1 MALLALAHD
10 WRQRS
15 QREVI
20 VLTVDHSLRPEA
32 ADEAA
37 FVGRVCQ
44 NLNHQHEILT
54 WDAPR
59 PSQKAARDARYALLA
74 SAAHA
79 QGAECLLTGHT
90 FDDVVETALIR
101 RRRGDRSSAIAGPSI
116 AAPVPT
122 WPEGRGLTLLRPL
135 VRTKRQDLRDFLV
148 TRGQDWIEDP
158 SNEKP
163 VFERVR
169 VRQFLKRHPAL
180 SDLAAAYVQPLQHA
194 RAQDLAKLSEQLLNV
209 QVHKDGLI
217 DTDAAEISVY
227 LLRLLARCASGSA
240 KDPRAEA
247 VEDLIVRLDTKGM
260 RQTLGG
266 AWFQRKAKGF
276 LIGRDPE
283 VRGEMTSNLFDGRYI
298 RSHGADMPDRPDL
311 AYLIRQSAPE
321 GSDWRQII
329 SDRLAHLIL
338 CYQTPLLSPVQR

>member
-10 WRQRS
+10 WGQRS
-15 QREVI
+15 QRDLV
-20 VLTVDHSLRPEA
+20 VLTVDHRLRPEA
-32 ADEAA
+32 AAEAA
-37 FVGRVCQ
+37 FVGRACQ
-44 NLNHQHEILT
+44 YRNRQHALLT

-59 PSQKAARDARYALLA
+59 SSQKAARDARYALLA
-74 SAAHA
+74 SAAREH
-79 QGAECLLTGHT
+79 GAECLLTGHT

-116 AAPVPT
+116 AAPVPA
-122 WPEGRGLTLLRPL
+122 WPEGRGLTLLRPFI
-135 VRTKRQDLRDFLV
+135 RTKRQDLRDFLV
-148 TRGQDWIEDP
+148 SRGQDWIEDP

-169 VRQFLKRHPAL
+169 VRQFLTRHAAL
-180 SDLAAAYVQPLQHA
+180 SDLAAAIIERLQNIRA
-194 RAQDLAKLSEQLLNV
+194 RDQAQFSDQLMSV
-209 QVHKDGLI
+209 QVHEDGLI
-217 DTDAAEISVY
+217 DTGGAEISVH
-227 LLRLLARCASGSA
+227 LLQLLSRFASGSA
-240 KDPRAEA
+240 RDPRAEA
-247 VEDLIVRLDTKGM
+247 VEDLMVRLDTKGM

-266 AWFQRKAKGF
+266 AWFQRTAEGF

-283 VRGEMTSNLFDGRYI
+283 AQGEMIGHLFDGRYV
-298 RSHGADMPDRPDL
+298 RSLGGQMPARSDL

-321 GSDWRQII
+321 GPDWKQII